1 MSDNYVLEFAIYH
14 VAYARQIT
22 FSDDKA
28 VFSSPLLD
36 HLTDCTERAVSD
48 YAWTEVFNGLR
59 SQVANSV
66 SNYILGYSSNIL
78 KNYIA

>member
-22 FSDDKA
+22 FADDEA
-28 VFSSPLLD
+28 AFSSTMLD

-48 YAWTEVFNGLR
+48 HAWTEVFNGLR
-59 SQVANSV
+59 SPVADSV